1 MIMND
6 DELIFDDFDEFD
18 DEPSNQEPDETPS
31 NGSEQDDLTG
41 EVLKLK
47 GIEDPNKIK
56 FEDYNGAIVE
66 RAWDSLSKEE
76 QLNILAGSDVPEDT
90 DLDDSEIDLLNAIRS
105 SGMSIEDYL
114 NDLVQKQVQ
123 QMQVP
128 QQQTFKIDEL
138 SDEEVYA
145 LDLLEKVG
153 AENISDDEL
162 TEAVEKAKEN
172 STLFSKT
179 VEGLRNEYKQL
190 QQDEEARELNAYQAQ
205 QQEAYQNFSASI
217 IDQIQNLN
225 SFAGQQLEMTQE
237 DAETLAQFML
247 DIDDQGMSPFG
258 RALQD
263 PELFTKAAF
272 WLLHEDEIVEELTR
286 QMQDTYKLG
295 YEAAKRD
302 MSGSKVVFQPKNET
316 SSKKEIIF
324 DDDWD

>member
-31 NGSEQDDLTG
+31 EGSEQDDLTG

-56 FEDYNGAIVE
+56 FEDHNGAIVE

>member
-138 SDEEVYA
+138 SDDEVYA

-162 TEAVEKAKEN
+162 TEAVKKAKEN

-272 WLLHEDEIVEELTR
+272 WLLHENEIVEELTR

>member
-31 NGSEQDDLTG
+31 DSSEQ
-41 EVLKLK
+41 E

-272 WLLHEDEIVEELTR
+272 WLLHENEIVEELTR

>member
-18 DEPSNQEPDETPS
+18 DEPSKQEPAETPS
-31 NGSEQDDLTG
+31 DSSEQDDLTG

-76 QLNILAGSDVPEDT
+76 QLNILAGSNTPEET

-114 NDLVQKQVQ
+114 NSLIQKQVQ

-128 QQQTFKIDEL
+128 NQQTFKIDEL

-153 AENISDDEL
+153 AENISDEEL

-179 VEGLRNEYKQL
+179 VAGLRNEYKQL

-225 SFAGQQLEMTQE
+225 SFAGQQLEMTQQ
-237 DAETLAQFML
+237 DAENLAQFML

-316 SSKKEIIF
+316 SSKQEIMF

>member
-138 SDEEVYA
+138 SDDEVYA

-272 WLLHEDEIVEELTR
+272 WLLHENEIVEELTR

>member
-31 NGSEQDDLTG
+31 DSSEQDDLTG

-272 WLLHEDEIVEELTR
+272 WLLHENEIVEELTR

>member
-1 MIMND
+1 MQMRLHMSSDKECSKRDNMIFI
-6 DELIFDDFDEFD
+6 ETRFDE
-18 DEPSNQEPDETPS
+18 QEQKVIREYLA
-31 NGSEQDDLTG
+31 N
-41 EVLKLK
+41 
-47 GIEDPNKIK
+47 NKIK

-272 WLLHEDEIVEELTR
+272 WLLHENEIVEELTR